1 VTTRTD
7 RPVALVTGANKGI
20 GEAVAAG
27 LARRGLRVALGARD
41 PQRGRTAE
49 ARLRDEGL
57 DVHFVALDVDD
68 DASVTAA
75 VATIEH
81 DFGRLDVVVNNAALK
96 LERAPSPPSECA
108 LDTVR
113 QTFETNV
120 FGAIRVILATLPLL
134 RRAPAPRIVNVSSG
148 LGSLGLATTE
158 GSRYQAKPLLS
169 YNVSK
174 AALNSVTVQFA
185 NELRGT
191 ACKINSVDPGYTNTD
206 MTRDDM
212 TGGGTRTPAEAATIV
227 IELATLP
234 PGGPTGC
241 FFDERGELP
250 W

>member
-1 VTTRTD
+1 MTSRTD

-20 GEAVAAG
+20 GEAVAGG

-41 PQRGRTAE
+41 ATRGRVAE
-49 ARLRDEGL
+49 ARLLEEGL
-57 DVHFVALDVDD
+57 DAHFVALDVDD

-75 VATIEH
+75 VETIER

-96 LERAPSPPSECA
+96 LERAPSPPSQCA

-185 NELRGT
+185 NELRET
-191 ACKINSVDPGYTNTD
+191 AFKVNSVDPGYTNTD
-206 MTRDDM
+206 MTRDGM
-212 TGGGTRTPAEAATIV
+212 TKGGTRTPAEAATIV

>member
-1 VTTRTD
+1 M
-7 RPVALVTGANKGI
+7 
-20 GEAVAAG
+20 
-27 LARRGLRVALGARD
+27 
-41 PQRGRTAE
+41 
-49 ARLRDEGL
+49 
-57 DVHFVALDVDD
+57 
-68 DASVTAA
+68 
-75 VATIEH
+75 
-81 DFGRLDVVVNNAALK
+81 
-96 LERAPSPPSECA
+96 
-108 LDTVR
+108 
-113 QTFETNV
+113 

-148 LGSLGLATTE
+148 LGSLRLATTE

-191 ACKINSVDPGYTNTD
+191 AFKVNSADPGYTNTD
-206 MTRDDM
+206 MTRDGM
-212 TGGGTRTPAEAATIV
+212 TEGGTRTPAEAATIV
-227 IELATLP
+227 IELATLA

>member
-1 VTTRTD
+1 MSPVGDTR
-7 RPVALVTGANKGI
+7 VALVTGANKGI

-27 LARRGLRVALGARD
+27 LARHGFAVALGARD
-41 PQRGRTAE
+41 TSRGRAAE
-49 ARLRDEGL
+49 ARLHGEGL
-57 DVHFVALDVDD
+57 DARFVELDVDD

-75 VATIEH
+75 VGAIER

-113 QTFETNV
+113 RTFETNV

-134 RRAPAPRIVNVSSG
+134 RLSPSPRIVNVSSG

-174 AALNSVTVQFA
+174 AALNAVTVQFA
-185 NELRGT
+185 NELRDT
-191 ACKINSVDPGYTNTD
+191 FVKVNSVDPGYTNTD
-206 MTRDDM
+206 MTGD
-212 TGGGTRTPAEAATIV
+212 GTRTPAEAAKVV
-227 IELATLP
+227 IELATLAP
-234 PGGPTGC
+234 DGPTGQ
-241 FFDERGELP
+241 FFDELGELP

>member
-41 PQRGRTAE
+41 SERGRAAE

-57 DVHFVALDVDD
+57 DVHFVALDVDE

-185 NELRGT
+185 NELRDT
-191 ACKINSVDPGYTNTD
+191 ECKVNSVDPGYTNTD
-206 MTRDDM
+206 MTRDGM

>member
-1 VTTRTD
+1 MELAAD
-7 RPVALVTGANKGI
+7 APVALVTGANKGI
-20 GEAVAAG
+20 GEAVAGG
-27 LARRGLRVALGARD
+27 LARRGFRVALGARD
-41 PQRGRTAE
+41 APRGRAAE
-49 ARLRDEGL
+49 ARLHDEGL
-57 DVHFVALDVDD
+57 DAHFVALDVDD

-75 VATIEH
+75 VKTIER
-81 DFGRLDVVVNNAALK
+81 DLGRLDVVVNNAALK
-96 LERAPSPPSECA
+96 LERAPSPPSGCA

-120 FGAIRVILATLPLL
+120 FGAIRIILATLPLL
-134 RRAPAPRIVNVSSG
+134 RRSPAPRIVNVSSG

-191 ACKINSVDPGYTNTD
+191 NFKINAVDPGYTNTD
-206 MTRDDM
+206 MTSDGR
-212 TGGGTRTPAEAATIV
+212 RTPAEAATVV
-227 IELATLP
+227 IELATLASE
-234 PGGPTGC
+234 GPTGH

>member
-1 VTTRTD
+1 MAPGAET
-7 RPVALVTGANKGI
+7 PVALVTGANKGI

-27 LARRGLRVALGARD
+27 LARRGLRVAVGARNAS
-41 PQRGRTAE
+41 RGRAAA

-57 DVHFVALDVDD
+57 DAYFLALDVDD

-75 VATIEH
+75 VHAIER

-96 LERAPSPPSECA
+96 LERAPSPPSQCA

-113 QTFETNV
+113 RTFETNV
-120 FGAIRVILATLPLL
+120 FGALRVILATLPLL
-134 RRAPAPRIVNVSSG
+134 RRSPSPRIVNVSSG
-148 LGSLGLATTE
+148 LGSLGLATTD

-191 ACKINSVDPGYTNTD
+191 NFKINAVDPGYTNTD
-206 MTRDDM
+206 MTGD
-212 TGGGTRTPAEAATIV
+212 GTRTPAEAATVV
-227 IELATLP
+227 IDLATLAAE
-234 PGGPTGC
+234 GPTGH
-241 FFDERGELP
+241 FFDEHGELP

>member
-1 VTTRTD
+1 MPRAAD
-7 RPVALVTGANKGI
+7 APVALVTGANKGI
-20 GEAVAAG
+20 GEAVAGG
-27 LARRGLRVALGARD
+27 LARRGIRVALGARD
-41 PQRGRTAE
+41 ASRGRAAE
-49 ARLRDEGL
+49 ARLRVEGL
-57 DVHFVALDVDD
+57 DVQHLVLDVDD

-75 VATIEH
+75 VQAIER
-81 DFGRLDVVVNNAALK
+81 DLGRLDVVVNNAALK
-96 LERAPSPPSECA
+96 LERAPSPPSACT

-113 QTFETNV
+113 RTFETNV

-191 ACKINSVDPGYTNTD
+191 NFKVNAVDPGYTNTD
-206 MTRDDM
+206 MTEDA
-212 TGGGTRTPAEAATIV
+212 TRTPVEAAAIV
-227 IELATLP
+227 IELAMLG
-234 PGGPTGC
+234 PGGPTGG

>member
-1 VTTRTD
+1 VTWSD
-7 RPVALVTGANKGI
+7 PDPGVALVTGANKGI

-27 LARRGLRVALGARD
+27 LARRGLRVAVGARD
-41 PQRGRTAE
+41 TSRGRAAA
-49 ARLRDEGL
+49 ARLWDEGL
-57 DVHFVALDVDD
+57 DAHFLALDVDD
-68 DASVTAA
+68 DTSVTAA
-75 VATIEH
+75 VHTIEN

-96 LERAPSPPSECA
+96 LERAPSPPSQCA

-134 RRAPAPRIVNVSSG
+134 QRSPAPRIVNVSSG
-148 LGSLGLATTE
+148 LGSLGLATTK
-158 GSRYQAKPLLS
+158 GSPYQAKPLLS

-191 ACKINSVDPGYTNTD
+191 NFKINAVDPGYTNTD
-206 MTRDDM
+206 MTGD
-212 TGGGTRTPAEAATIV
+212 GTRTPGEAALIV
-227 IELATLP
+227 IKLATLAAE
-234 PGGPTGC
+234 GPTGH